1 MASILASSYEYDFDT
16 NDLSDEQALEDQVAA
31 SFHLFDVD
39 DLDDDYYDEMKPSR
53 SQSDFSHDNETNE
66 LAQQQEDTASSFCY
80 DEGNVQFSTDDEQQ
94 DTKPMSKPPAQ
105 QEQAEDTS
113 PRKSQPNPISFSV
126 LRKDKSLIERARI
139 RHRRRRYDLFS
150 NLLLS
155 ASDLLLLD
163 KSHAKAFIPMLRS
176 LLTPPKKAT
185 TKKNTKQSGRT
196 PAMWLRRA
204 TTMALPTSNTNE
216 GESLSPGYKSDSEAI
231 EKSDSNDEPESSSTV
246 TNSDFDNDDRYFLL
260 RDLADSDI
268 LKAFLESLSPGA
280 GFRCLSLML
289 LQHLLRSEQ
298 GYDARVRHVFKK
310 LGVIVLVHEM
320 EREQYS
326 FGPDGEKIQ
335 LLTNTELA
343 QLATRKFEALEHGI
357 AAKLIRL
364 SEMQRQGKGGDT
376 RKAKAGASD
385 GSRRQLRRGISREQL
400 MRGLKVGSA
409 GVVAGTLFA
418 VTGGLAAPGI
428 AAGIAAIAGSAA
440 ATAAVMTMTSTV
452 AVTAIFGVGGGSLAA
467 YKMQR
472 RTQGLTEFK
481 FQKESQARRR
491 RIRGREG
498 KTRIEPELFSTI
510 CISGWLRDYCDFQRP
525 WGVTPAN
532 PPITDRKEL
541 LERFYSVHNPDHVSR
556 CGKIISK
563 WKNEED
569 ALWRLLKKKYGRDPD
584 NLLPIGEG
592 ARLRGALTLDEDEV
606 LDQLFVELGH
616 ISDAAFL
623 DEEARS
629 VWNPSFASRPMTESE
644 APPSRVSRFRASR
657 SASLEDSLRRSR
669 TSCVEN
675 DTGETGFGNNEPK
688 SKQNMKEKNE
698 KAGDVPKHLLTVW
711 DYHATY
717 GGELYTIK
725 WESKL
730 LMELCDSVTDM
741 AVDILENATRQI
753 LKTTALSTL
762 LTAVALPTVMLQAM
776 NIIDGSWTLAIERSD
791 EAGKELAKSLL
802 FSRAGHRPVTLVGF
816 SMGARVIY
824 SCLKEL
830 VRYQEKWEDARES
843 SSQPLRGRAKK
854 QAKKESAD
862 VESNFESDD
871 KVKVFEGM
879 REPASIVE
887 DVIFMGLPNHL
898 NLTSWEACRQIVG
911 GRLINCY
918 SRKDLI
924 LSLMFQSKKM
934 TSGLKKVCGTCF
946 IDVPG
951 VENYDVSDIANGHL
965 DYCFVAGDILK
976 RVRHG
981 EPIRRNPGSGAQIS
995 DEDGTAALQS

>member
-1 MASILASSYEYDFDT
+1 MASAYDYDFDD
-16 NDLSDEQALEDQVAA
+16 NAHEDSIDLQAAA
-31 SFHLFDVD
+31 SFHLYNVD
-39 DLDDDYYDEMKPSR
+39 DSDDEEDFGIMK
-53 SQSDFSHDNETNE
+53 SQSDEQDEGKDCSFRFDDERVEFSSDDNE
-66 LAQQQEDTASSFCY
+66 QD
-80 DEGNVQFSTDDEQQ
+80 
-94 DTKPMSKPPAQ
+94 DTKLPPSRVR
-105 QEQAEDTS
+105 QEQDF
-113 PRKSQPNPISFSV
+113 QPQSNNNPLSFSMM
-126 LRKDKSLIERARI
+126 RKDKNLIERARI

-150 NLLLS
+150 NLLVS

-176 LLTPPKKAT
+176 LLTPPKRESTEEPNK
-185 TKKNTKQSGRT
+185 KQSESMGG
-196 PAMWLRRA
+196 WLRRA
-204 TTMALPTSNTNE
+204 TTMTLPTTS
-216 GESLSPGYKSDSEAI
+216 SMDDPSSPGYKSDPGGVMDQSEDS
-231 EKSDSNDEPESSSTV
+231 SDETEEVPPV
-246 TNSDFDNDDRYFLL
+246 TTSDFDDDDRYFLL
-260 RDLADSDI
+260 RDLQDSDI

-335 LLTNTELA
+335 LLTNSELA

-357 AAKLIRL
+357 AAKLIQL
-364 SEMQRQGKGGDT
+364 SEVQQNGGRGA
-376 RKAKAGASD
+376 RKTKASTSD
-385 GSRRQLRRGISREQL
+385 GSKRELKRGLSREQL
-400 MRGLKVGSA
+400 VRGLKVGSA

-428 AAGIAAIAGSAA
+428 AAGIAALAGGAA
-440 ATAAVMTMTSTV
+440 ATAAVVTLTST
-452 AVTAIFGVGGGSLAA
+452 ATVTAIFGVGGGGLAA

-481 FQKESQARRR
+481 FQKESQSRRR
-491 RIRGREG
+491 RIKGVGE
-498 KTRIEPELFSTI
+498 KTRIDPELFSTI

-525 WGVTPAN
+525 WGVSPSN
-532 PPITDRKEL
+532 PPITDRLEL
-541 LERFYSVHNPDHVSR
+541 LERFYSVYNPDHVSR
-556 CGKIISK
+556 CSKILSK

-569 ALWRLLKKKYGRDPD
+569 SLWRLLKKKYGRDPD
-584 NLLPIGEG
+584 ELFPIEEG
-592 ARLRGALTLDEDEV
+592 IRQRGSLTLEEDEV

-616 ISDAAFL
+616 ISFL
-623 DEEARS
+623 DEEASSMWKSSFKSRRETINEVSPPRRS
-629 VWNPSFASRPMTESE
+629 NM
-644 APPSRVSRFRASR
+644 FRRQAR
-657 SASLEDSLRRSR
+657 STSLEDSLRGSR
-669 TSCVEN
+669 QGSVVGGNVT
-675 DTGETGFGNNEPK
+675 DTDSDLISGFGNSAASTKSESNENE
-688 SKQNMKEKNE
+688 QKEKE
-698 KAGDVPKHLLTVW
+698 RSSPKHLLTVW
-711 DYHATY
+711 DYQAHY

-725 WESKL
+725 WESRL

-762 LTAVALPTVMLQAM
+762 LTAVAVPTVMLQAM
-776 NIIDGSWTLAIERSD
+776 NVIDGSWTLAIERTD

-830 VRYQEKWEDARES
+830 AKYQEKWEDARGAHPQTATTVRRTKKQQS
-843 SSQPLRGRAKK
+843 ADKK
-854 QAKKESAD
+854 QA
-862 VESNFESDD
+862 DD
-871 KVKVFEGM
+871 NIKMFEGM

-887 DVIFMGLPNHL
+887 DAIIMGLPNHM
-898 NLTSWEACRQIVG
+898 NLTSWEACRQVVG
-911 GRLINCY
+911 GRVINCY

-924 LSLMFQSKKM
+924 LSLMFQSKKI
-934 TSGLKKVCGTCF
+934 TSGLKKVCGTCA

-951 VENYDVSDIANGHL
+951 VENYDVTDLVNGHQ
-965 DYCFVAGDILK
+965 DYCFTAGDILK

-981 EPIRRNPGSGAQIS
+981 QPIRRHQDSDAQGVGGEVTEAI
-995 DEDGTAALQS
+995 

>member
-1 MASILASSYEYDFDT
+1 MASSYDYDFDAHDHEDSI
-16 NDLSDEQALEDQVAA
+16 DLQRAT
-31 SFHLFDVD
+31 SFHLYNVD
-39 DLDDDYYDEMKPSR
+39 DSDEEEEYGVYK
-53 SQSDFSHDNETNE
+53 SQSEEHDESG
-66 LAQQQEDTASSFCY
+66 DSSFCF
-80 DEGNVQFSTDDEQQ
+80 EDDEEQY
-94 DTKPMSKPPAQ
+94 DAKPPPSRGR
-105 QEQAEDTS
+105 QEQA
-113 PRKSQPNPISFSV
+113 SQPQTTTTQSNNNPLSFSIM
-126 LRKDKSLIERARI
+126 RKDKNLIERAKI

-150 NLLLS
+150 NLLVS

-176 LLTPPKKAT
+176 LLSPPKRESPQEPNLKRSE
-185 TKKNTKQSGRT
+185 KMGG
-196 PAMWLRRA
+196 WLRRA
-204 TTMALPTSNTNE
+204 TTMTLPTSSSMDE
-216 GESLSPGYKSDSEAI
+216 QSSHGYKSDPGGVLEQSEVC
-231 EKSDSNDEPESSSTV
+231 SDETEEVPHV
-246 TNSDFDNDDRYFLL
+246 TTNDFDDVDRYFLL
-260 RDLADSDI
+260 QDLNDSDI

-310 LGVIVLVHEM
+310 LGVIILVHEM

-335 LLTNTELA
+335 LLTNSELA

-357 AAKLIRL
+357 AAKLIQL
-364 SEMQRQGKGGDT
+364 SEMQQKGGRGT
-376 RKAKAGASD
+376 RKAKASTSD
-385 GSRRQLRRGISREQL
+385 GSKRELRRGLSREQL
-400 MRGLKVGSA
+400 VRGLKVGSA
-409 GVVAGTLFA
+409 GIVAGTLFA

-428 AAGIAAIAGSAA
+428 AAGIAALAGGAA
-440 ATAAVMTMTSTV
+440 ATAAVVTLTSTA
-452 AVTAIFGVGGGSLAA
+452 AVTAIFGVGGGGLAA

-481 FQKESQARRR
+481 FQKESQSRRR
-491 RIRGREG
+491 RIQGGLGET
-498 KTRIEPELFSTI
+498 TRIEPELFSTI

-525 WGVTPAN
+525 WGVSPSN
-532 PPITDRKEL
+532 PPIIDRLEL

-556 CGKIISK
+556 CSKILSK
-563 WKNEED
+563 WKNEENS
-569 ALWRLLKKKYGRDPD
+569 LWRLLKKKYGRDPD
-584 NLLPIGEG
+584 ELFPIEEG
-592 ARLRGALTLDEDEV
+592 IRQRGSLTLEEDEV

-616 ISDAAFL
+616 ISFL
-623 DEEARS
+623 DEEASSMWKSSFRS
-629 VWNPSFASRPMTESE
+629 RQNTINEDS
-644 APPSRVSRFRASR
+644 PPRRSNMFRRQAR
-657 SASLEDSLRRSR
+657 STSLEDSLRGSR
-669 TSCVEN
+669 QGSVAGEN
-675 DTGETGFGNNEPK
+675 VSDADSDLISSFGNSATGGAKSNKNE
-688 SKQNMKEKNE
+688 QKEKE
-698 KAGDVPKHLLTVW
+698 RSSPKHLLTVW
-711 DYHATY
+711 DYQAHY

-725 WESKL
+725 WESRL

-762 LTAVALPTVMLQAM
+762 LTAVAVPTVMLQAM
-776 NIIDGSWTLAIERSD
+776 NVIDGTWTMAIERSD

-830 VRYQEKWEDARES
+830 AKYQEKWEDAREA
-843 SSQPLRGRAKK
+843 QPQPAITGRRTKM
-854 QAKKESAD
+854 KESIDKQRAD
-862 VESNFESDD
+862 DNIT
-871 KVKVFEGM
+871 VFEGM

-887 DVIFMGLPNHL
+887 DAIIMGLPNHM

-911 GRLINCY
+911 GRVINCY

-924 LSLMFQSKKM
+924 LSLMFQSKKI
-934 TSGLKKVCGTCF
+934 TSGLKKVCGTCA

-951 VENYDVSDIANGHL
+951 VENYDVTDIVNGHL
-965 DYCFVAGDILK
+965 DYCFAAGDILK

-981 EPIRRNPGSGAQIS
+981 QPIRKKQDSEAQAVGSEATEAI
-995 DEDGTAALQS
+995 